1 MIRINLLSE
10 AKVVAARKRAPLIP
24 TGARLN
30 NFLFFGAFGL
40 GLAYVIVMGL
50 MLLSRRS
57 QLNEEIV
64 KARLEADRLK
74 SIIEEV
80 KEYEDKKAS
89 LEAKIQLINALKTNQ
104 KGPVRLMDEI
114 SKALPDLVWLTV
126 LDVSGNQ
133 ITMRGKTLSPNAV
146 ATYLE
151 NLKKSPFFAEPV
163 FGRARAEAPDFA
175 RVAELGPAELAE
187 LREKSAAMKAQWQQE
202 KDTLGA
208 VGKFGQQL
216 EQARIEAERATRAGV
231 AIVRS

>member
-1 MIRINLLSE
+1 LIRINLLTE
-10 AKVVAARKRAPLIP
+10 AKAAASRKKAPLLP

-30 NFLFFGAFGL
+30 NVLFFGAFGL
-40 GLAYVIVMGL
+40 GLAYVVIMGL
-50 MLLSRRS
+50 TLLSRRS
-57 QLNEEIV
+57 QLDEEIV

-114 SKALPDLVWLTV
+114 SKALPDLVWLTS
-126 LDVSGNQ
+126 LDVSGSQ
-133 ITMRGKTLSPNAV
+133 IAMRGKTLSPNAV

-163 FGRARAEAPDFA
+163 FKSLGRDAGATGTYTWEMTLVFNPAAVLATNPA
-175 RVAELGPAELAE
+175 TGPAAVPTPGP
-187 LREKSAAMKAQWQQE
+187 EKKGKKA
-202 KDTLGA
+202 
-208 VGKFGQQL
+208 
-216 EQARIEAERATRAGV
+216 
-231 AIVRS
+231 

>member
-1 MIRINLLSE
+1 LIRINLLTE
-10 AKVVAARKRAPLIP
+10 TKVAAARKRAPLLP

-40 GLAYVIVMGL
+40 GLVYVVVMGL
-50 MLLSRRS
+50 TLLSRRS
-57 QLNEEIV
+57 QLEEEVV

-80 KEYEDKKAS
+80 KEYEVKKAS

-114 SKALPDLVWLTV
+114 SKALSDLVWLTV

-163 FGRARAEAPDFA
+163 FKSLGQDGGTSGTYTWEMTLTFNPSAVLASAP
-175 RVAELGPAELAE
+175 VPAPTPSV
-187 LREKSAAMKAQWQQE
+187 EKKG
-202 KDTLGA
+202 KGA
-208 VGKFGQQL
+208 
-216 EQARIEAERATRAGV
+216 
-231 AIVRS
+231 

>member
-1 MIRINLLSE
+1 MIRINLLTE
-10 AKVVAARKRAPLIP
+10 TKVAAARKRAPLLP

-40 GLAYVIVMGL
+40 GLVYVVVMGL
-50 MLLSRRS
+50 TLLSRRS
-57 QLNEEIV
+57 QLEEEVV

-89 LEAKIQLINALKTNQ
+89 LEGKIQLINALKTNQ

-163 FGRARAEAPDFA
+163 FKSLGQDGGTSGTYTWEMTLTFNPSAVLASAP
-175 RVAELGPAELAE
+175 VPAPTPSV
-187 LREKSAAMKAQWQQE
+187 EKKG
-202 KDTLGA
+202 KGA
-208 VGKFGQQL
+208 
-216 EQARIEAERATRAGV
+216 
-231 AIVRS
+231 

>member
-1 MIRINLLSE
+1 MIRINLLTE
-10 AKVVAARKRAPLIP
+10 AKAAAARKKAPLLP

-30 NFLFFGAFGL
+30 NALFFGAFGL
-40 GLAYVIVMGL
+40 GLAYVVIMGL
-50 MLLSRRS
+50 TLLSRRS
-57 QLNEEIV
+57 QLEEEIV

-114 SKALPDLVWLTV
+114 SKALPDLVWLT
-126 LDVSGNQ
+126 LLEVSANQ

-163 FGRARAEAPDFA
+163 F
-175 RVAELGPAELAE
+175 
-187 LREKSAAMKAQWQQE
+187 KS
-202 KDTLGA
+202 LGA
-208 VGKFGQQL
+208 DGGSSGTYTWEMTLTFNPSAVLASAPAPAPTPSVEKKGKG
-216 EQARIEAERATRAGV
+216 A
-231 AIVRS
+231 

>member
-1 MIRINLLSE
+1 LIRINLLSE
-10 AKVVAARKRAPLIP
+10 AKVVAAKKRAPLIP
-24 TGARLN
+24 TGAKLN
-30 NFLFFGAFGL
+30 NVLFFGAFGL
-40 GLAYVIVMGL
+40 GLAYIVVMGL
-50 MLLSRRS
+50 TLLSQRS
-57 QLNEEIV
+57 QLDEEIV

-80 KEYEDKKAS
+80 KEYEGKKAS

-163 FGRARAEAPDFA
+163 FKSLGQDGGTSGTYTWEMTLTFNPSAVLASAP
-175 RVAELGPAELAE
+175 VPAPTPSV
-187 LREKSAAMKAQWQQE
+187 EKKG
-202 KDTLGA
+202 KGA
-208 VGKFGQQL
+208 
-216 EQARIEAERATRAGV
+216 
-231 AIVRS
+231 

>member
-1 MIRINLLSE
+1 MIRINLLTE
-10 AKVVAARKRAPLIP
+10 AKAAAARKKAPLLP

-30 NFLFFGAFGL
+30 SVLFFGAFGL
-40 GLAYVIVMGL
+40 GLAYVLVMGL
-50 MLLSRRS
+50 TLLSRRS
-57 QLNEEIV
+57 QLDDEIV

-114 SKALPDLVWLTV
+114 SKALPDLVWLTLV
-126 LDVSGNQ
+126 DVAGNAV
-133 ITMRGKTLSPNAV
+133 TMRGKTLSPNAV

-163 FGRARAEAPDFA
+163 FKSLGQDGGNSGTYSWEMTLIFNPAAVLASAPA
-175 RVAELGPAELAE
+175 PAPTP
-187 LREKSAAMKAQWQQE
+187 AAAPR
-202 KDTLGA
+202 
-208 VGKFGQQL
+208 GK
-216 EQARIEAERATRAGV
+216 GV
-231 AIVRS
+231 

>member
-1 MIRINLLSE
+1 MIRINLLTE
-10 AKVVAARKRAPLIP
+10 TKVAAARKRAPLLP
-24 TGARLN
+24 TGARVN

-40 GLAYVIVMGL
+40 GLAYVVVMGL
-50 MLLSRRS
+50 TLLSRRS
-57 QLNEEIV
+57 QLEDEIV

-163 FGRARAEAPDFA
+163 FKSLGQDGGTSGTYTWEMTLTFNPSAVLASAP
-175 RVAELGPAELAE
+175 VPAPTPSV
-187 LREKSAAMKAQWQQE
+187 EKKG
-202 KDTLGA
+202 KGA
-208 VGKFGQQL
+208 
-216 EQARIEAERATRAGV
+216 
-231 AIVRS
+231 

>member
-1 MIRINLLSE
+1 MIRINLLTE
-10 AKVVAARKRAPLIP
+10 AKAAASRKKAPILP

-30 NFLFFGAFGL
+30 NVLFFGAFGL
-40 GLAYVIVMGL
+40 GLAYVVIMGL
-50 MLLSRRS
+50 TLLSRRS
-57 QLNEEIV
+57 QLDEEIV

-114 SKALPDLVWLTV
+114 SKALPDLVWLTL
-126 LDVSGNQ
+126 LDVSGNNT

-163 FGRARAEAPDFA
+163 FKSLGQDSGASGTYSWEMTLIFNPSAVLASAP
-175 RVAELGPAELAE
+175 VPAPTPSV
-187 LREKSAAMKAQWQQE
+187 EKKG
-202 KDTLGA
+202 KGA
-208 VGKFGQQL
+208 
-216 EQARIEAERATRAGV
+216 
-231 AIVRS
+231 

>member
-1 MIRINLLSE
+1 MIRINLLTE
-10 AKVVAARKRAPLIP
+10 AKAAAARKKAPLLP

-30 NFLFFGAFGL
+30 NVLFFGAFGL
-40 GLAYVIVMGL
+40 GLAYVVIMGL
-50 MLLSRRS
+50 TLLSRRS
-57 QLNEEIV
+57 QLDEEIV

-126 LDVSGNQ
+126 LDVSANQ

-163 FGRARAEAPDFA
+163 FKSLGQDGGASGTYSWEMTLTFNPAAVLASAPIPVPTPPSAEKK
-175 RVAELGPAELAE
+175 G
-187 LREKSAAMKAQWQQE
+187 K
-202 KDTLGA
+202 GA
-208 VGKFGQQL
+208 
-216 EQARIEAERATRAGV
+216 
-231 AIVRS
+231 